1 MKRCYTDNSPQ
12 CTALMTSPSETHAHL
27 LLTMKMCFLLWT
39 KKNKVHLSII
49 LKINFYNPVY
59 QKFNYTSFKKKKER
73 ILYQVKL
80 CLVIEYFQPNNPCR
94 VDLQSKEY
102 MYIFVIYKISQHYNF
117 YKWRVIIQ
125 YLCIIYTLY
134 FHHLKRSLSTTKNH
148 STCTLFTLNVTIQA
162 INSSA
167 SHQIA
172 VLLYFYFTL
181 STADTYMLTCVDSLI
196 LPIIWDASSNGCST
210 YK

>member
-1 MKRCYTDNSPQ
+1 MLISFWQWRCASSYEQKKIRYIYLSYWK
-12 CTALMTSPSETHAHL
+12 
-27 LLTMKMCFLLWT
+27 LTFIIQST
-39 KKNKVHLSII
+39 KSLNTPNL
-49 LKINFYNPVY
+49 
-59 QKFNYTSFKKKKER
+59 KKKKKR
-73 ILYQVKL
+73 IFYQVKL

-94 VDLQSKEY
+94 VDLPRKEY
-102 MYIFVIYKISQHYNF
+102 MFIFAIYKISQHYNF

-148 STCTLFTLNVTIQA
+148 YTCTWFTLNVTIQA

-181 STADTYMLTCVDSLI
+181 STADAYTLTCVDSLI